1 MFGVY
6 FDIIKIKQTNK
17 LCKSGISKKKKKKI
31 RMQLFT

>member
-17 LCKSGISKKKKKKI
+17 LCKSGISKKRKRK
-31 RMQLFT
+31 